1 MFAGT
6 HEGSHISNLIA
17 VAIRPRRV
25 VLNCRQSRT
34 CNDYR
39 LCIHCAHELIDRVI
53 NGVTVVNDPPLINMG
68 ADEDDLL
75 YAGS

>member
-1 MFAGT
+1 
-6 HEGSHISNLIA
+6 
-17 VAIRPRRV
+17 
-25 VLNCRQSRT
+25 
-34 CNDYR
+34 
-39 LCIHCAHELIDRVI
+39 LIDRVI